1 MHAPE
6 APLLLVGTHKDEL
19 KDEPHAL
26 DEAQRILTE
35 FLNDIPEALVDI
47 VKRIERPSNGKW
59 FFAVDNKSREITA
72 DGKVR
77 ASDLSVNE
85 IRSTL
90 ERVVKNDKREV
101 KGLFVYTF
109 QMLCCQDVHS
119 SKLYLSD

>member
-47 VKRIERPSNGKW
+47 VKRIEKPSNGKW

-109 QMLCCQDVHS
+109 QRLMCTA
-119 SKLYLSD
+119 